1 MAHSLSWPHAGKI
14 TAMESAKKE
23 NLRQTLREARPHSSL
38 GLTENLIRLTLE
50 LNAQTIASYW
60 PLASEPDVS
69 GFNQWVELLG
79 KQLITPRIQGESLEF
94 ATGETALS
102 SIGIREP
109 QGEVVPLSQ
118 ADLIFVPAL
127 AVDRFGNR
135 LGKGKGFYDRALV
148 GTNVPRFAVIF
159 DQEFV
164 ELVPTEDHDLKMHG
178 VVSPSAIRHL
188 KLQ

>member
-1 MAHSLSWPHAGKI
+1 MI
-14 TAMESAKKE
+14 
-23 NLRQTLREARPHSSL
+23 RDARPHSSV

-50 LNAQTIASYW
+50 LNAKTIASYW
-60 PLASEPDVS
+60 PLSSEPDVS
-69 GFNQWVELLG
+69 EFNHWVELLG
-79 KQLITPRIQGESLEF
+79 KRLITPRIKGEAMEF

-102 SIGIREP
+102 SQGIREP
-109 QGEVVPLSQ
+109 RGEVVALAL

-127 AVDRFGNR
+127 AVDSYGNR

-148 GTNVPRFAVIF
+148 GSTVPRFAVIF

-164 ELVPTEDHDLKMHG
+164 DLVPTEDHDLKMHG

-188 KLQ
+188 MLQ